1 MKANLNNFLNEKTF
15 SSKFEDI
22 DLGLHGVRL
31 PEFNIESSTKR
42 HLNLSE
48 DVSNYDFLR
57 ALALNGFKELK
68 IDKSLPEYKKY
79 VDRAKYELET
89 LKELGFTDYVL
100 LVWDVINFC
109 KTNNIPVGLG
119 RGSAAGSLILYLIG
133 VTRIDPVKYNLYF
146 ERFISKIRAK
156 KQVVDGITYL
166 DGSLMCDV
174 DLDICYYN
182 RHKVLEY
189 LETKFKGKTSK
200 ILTLNTLSG
209 KLLIKECGKIVGEK
223 TEEEMTMISSLIPK
237 IFGQVKDITTAYEEV
252 SKFKEWCD
260 ENKEVYEIA
269 LKLRDLIKN
278 KGVHPSGVL
287 LSYNDLEK
295 VCPTEFSSDKEPV
308 SSFDMNW
315 VSLFNI
321 KLDILGL
328 RSVSVVH
335 DVCKNIGIKIQD
347 IDLNHESIYRNL
359 QELKSPHG
367 LFQIEADTN
376 FKVCQKVKPKNLE
389 ELSGVLAL
397 ARPGALQ
404 FVDKYAKYTNFGEY
418 EGIHPF
424 LDDILK
430 QTGGVALYQEQLMQ
444 MANKIGFTLDE
455 AEILRRIVGKKKIDE
470 IKAWQKKI
478 ETKIKQNKLPKEV
491 GDILWKIMEDSAN
504 YSFNK
509 SHSLAYAA
517 LAAVTIYLK
526 FNYPQQFFLSLLKMS
541 RNEPDP
547 IGEISKIQKEMHEFG
562 IQLLPPH
569 IIKSDMDF
577 STEDKDIRFGLL
589 SIKGISDKSIE
600 KLNSFRNKYSNK
612 FEIFQAAE
620 EADLNIGVLS
630 ALIQAGA
637 LSGFNQSRSKIVLEA
652 QLWNIL
658 TSKEKKYAIS
668 FAEKFDYDLIRIIKH
683 LNKFTDEKNH
693 IVIKDT
699 RLKTIKNKYD
709 PYLKIYNQ
717 NSKSESFA
725 NWYYEK
731 KLLGYTYNKSL
742 KEIFSEKRENL
753 NYVCDIINIPINT
766 KIAFVG
772 QIDEVFSGVS
782 KSEKKT
788 RYIRLKISDETGYIN
803 VLIFNDN
810 IENNKLLNN
819 RNFEEGNI
827 VIVKGLKRDDCIF
840 GDLVAIQDQE
850 IYMKLNDL
858 KKIVDNNNNKE

>member
-1 MKANLNNFLNEKTF
+1 
-15 SSKFEDI
+15 
-22 DLGLHGVRL
+22 
-31 PEFNIESSTKR
+31 
-42 HLNLSE
+42 
-48 DVSNYDFLR
+48 
-57 ALALNGFKELK
+57 
-68 IDKSLPEYKKY
+68 
-79 VDRAKYELET
+79 
-89 LKELGFTDYVL
+89 
-100 LVWDVINFC
+100 
-109 KTNNIPVGLG
+109 
-119 RGSAAGSLILYLIG
+119 
-133 VTRIDPVKYNLYF
+133 
-146 ERFISKIRAK
+146 
-156 KQVVDGITYL
+156 
-166 DGSLMCDV
+166 
-174 DLDICYYN
+174 
-182 RHKVLEY
+182 
-189 LETKFKGKTSK
+189 
-200 ILTLNTLSG
+200 
-209 KLLIKECGKIVGEK
+209 
-223 TEEEMTMISSLIPK
+223 
-237 IFGQVKDITTAYEEV
+237 
-252 SKFKEWCD
+252 
-260 ENKEVYEIA
+260 
-269 LKLRDLIKN
+269 
-278 KGVHPSGVL
+278 L
-287 LSYNDLEK
+287 LSYDDLEK

-328 RSVSVVH
+328 RSVSVVD
-335 DVCKNIGIKIQD
+335 DVCKNIGIKVQD
-347 IDLNHESIYRNL
+347 IDLNDVSIYQNL
-359 QELKSPHG
+359 QDLKSPHG

-404 FVDKYAKYTNFGEY
+404 FVDKYAKYTNTGDY

-424 LDDILK
+424 FDDILK

-444 MANKIGFTLDE
+444 MAHKIGFDLDE

-470 IKAWQKKI
+470 IKSWQKKI
-478 ETKIKQNKLPKEV
+478 DAKIKQNKLPKEV
-491 GDILWKIMEDSAN
+491 GEILWKIMEDSAN

-547 IGEISKIQKEMHEFG
+547 IGEISKIQKEMHEFD

-569 IIKSDMDF
+569 IIKSAMDF
-577 STEDKDIRFGLL
+577 SIEEKDIRFGLL

-668 FAEKFDYDLIRIIKH
+668 FAEKFDYDLIKIIKH

-693 IVIKDT
+693 VVIKEN
-699 RLKTIKNKYD
+699 RLKTIKNKYE
-709 PYLKIYNQ
+709 PYLQIYNQ

-753 NYVCDIINIPINT
+753 KYICDIIEEPVNS
-766 KIAFVG
+766 KIAYVG
-772 QIDEVFSGVS
+772 QIEDVFTGVS
-782 KSEKKT
+782 KNEKKT
-788 RYIRLKISDETGYIN
+788 RYVRLKISDETASMN

-819 RNFEEGNI
+819 KPFEEGNI
-827 VIVKGLKRDDCIF
+827 VIVKGLKKDDCIF
-840 GDLVAIQDQE
+840 GDLVAIQDQQ

-858 KKIVDNNNNKE
+858 KKIDKNN